1 MRQFTEVVFAYASCA
16 ANNGQAMGGLS
27 ANSPF
32 WNLSTAVAMLM
43 GRFATGALAFA
54 LAGALAAQRRRPQGP
69 GSMPA
74 GSMGFGCILLFT
86 VVLVTGLSFLP
97 VLVLGPVAEQVTLK

>member
-1 MRQFTEVVFAYASCA
+1 
-16 ANNGQAMGGLS
+16 
-27 ANSPF
+27 
-32 WNLSTAVAMLM
+32 
-43 GRFATGALAFA
+43 
-54 LAGALAAQRRRPQGP
+54 
-69 GSMPA
+69 MPA

>member
-1 MRQFTEVVFAYASCA
+1 
-16 ANNGQAMGGLS
+16 MGGLS